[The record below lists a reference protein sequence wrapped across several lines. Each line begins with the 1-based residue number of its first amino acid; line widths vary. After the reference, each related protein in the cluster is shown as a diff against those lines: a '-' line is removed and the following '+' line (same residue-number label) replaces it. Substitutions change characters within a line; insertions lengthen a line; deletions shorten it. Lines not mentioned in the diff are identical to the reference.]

1 MSHFTEQS
9 HSPLLD
15 PLNNPSNDP
24 SHDPSQHQQFNQALP
39 TLMRALDVK
48 NPGPDSELLFVEIPL
63 PRPSSQQV
71 LVKVAAA
78 GVNRAD
84 LAQRAGVYPPPPGES
99 PILGLEVAGTIV
111 AVGSAVDTSLLG
123 KKVFGL
129 VPGGGYAEYAVLP
142 QEHLLFQSE
151 AQSDVVAA
159 ASAEVFLTAFQA
171 MMQIGD
177 LQPSGAVLLHAGAS
191 GVGTA
196 AIQLAKQLGA
206 VVAVTV
212 GSDAKAQD
220 CYALGADICINYKSQ
235 DFVSELQKFRP
246 QGFNVIVDPVA
257 ADYIGK
263 DLQLLALDGRIVVLA
278 MMGGRTVPPLDLA
291 LMFKKRGQLIC
302 STLRNRT
309 DAYKAQLCRDFML
322 KFGEALHQGKIKPV
336 LAQMFDWRDAAAA
349 HQLMASN
356 AVTGKLVLQITAN
369 Q

>member
-1 MSHFTEQS
+1 MNQAAEQS
-9 HSPLLD
+9 
-15 PLNNPSNDP
+15 LNPK
-24 SHDPSQHQQFNQALP
+24 LP
-39 TLMRALDVK
+39 ALMRAIDVK
-48 NPGPDSELLFVEIPL
+48 NPGPDSTLQFVELPL
-63 PRPSSQQV
+63 PTPSAQQV

-111 AVGSAVDTSLLG
+111 GVGSAADSRLIG

-129 VPGGGYAEYAVLP
+129 VPGGGYAEYAVLQ
-142 QEHLLFQSE
+142 QEHLLFQSD
-151 AQSDVVAA
+151 AQTDVVAA
-159 ASAEVFLTAFQA
+159 ATAEVFLTAYQA
-171 MMQIGD
+171 MLHIGD
-177 LQPSGAVLLHAGAS
+177 LKPNGAVLFHAGAS

-196 AIQLAKQLGA
+196 GIQLAKQLGA

-212 GSDAKAQD
+212 GSDSKAQD
-220 CYALGADICINYKSQ
+220 CYALGADICINYKTQ

-278 MMGGRTVPPLDLA
+278 MMGGRTVPALDLA

-302 STLRNRT
+302 STLRNRS
-309 DAYKAQLCRDFML
+309 DDYKAQLCRDFIL
-322 KFGEALHQGKIKPV
+322 QFGEALQQGQIKPV
-336 LAQMFDWRDAAAA
+336 LAQVFDWRDAAAA

-356 AVTGKLVLQITAN
+356 ALTGKLVLTIQTRT
-369 Q
+369 